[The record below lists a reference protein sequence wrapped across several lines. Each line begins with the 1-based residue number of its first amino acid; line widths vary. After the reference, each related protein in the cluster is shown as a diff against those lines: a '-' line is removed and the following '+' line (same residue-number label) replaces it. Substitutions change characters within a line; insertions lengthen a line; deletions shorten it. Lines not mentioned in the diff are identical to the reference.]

1 VKSDEASRK
10 GLSLSLFERV
20 MALPDVVST
29 MLDEQY
35 RMNSLIMNWSSNAM
49 YKGGL
54 KAHASVSNR
63 TMSDLYTHSQD
74 ELLHTPLMLVDT
86 AGALMHESVDE
97 QS

>member
-1 VKSDEASRK
+1 MKSDEASRK

-49 YKGGL
+49 YKG
-54 KAHASVSNR
+54 
-63 TMSDLYTHSQD
+63 
-74 ELLHTPLMLVDT
+74 
-86 AGALMHESVDE
+86 
-97 QS
+97 